1 MRNFKKSFCNAM
13 SIECLA
19 VGDPYI
25 QGENGPYHE
34 IKKGNHETHVN

>member
-1 MRNFKKSFCNAM
+1 M

-34 IKKGNHETHVN
+34 LKRATTKPMSVNNLFIDKI